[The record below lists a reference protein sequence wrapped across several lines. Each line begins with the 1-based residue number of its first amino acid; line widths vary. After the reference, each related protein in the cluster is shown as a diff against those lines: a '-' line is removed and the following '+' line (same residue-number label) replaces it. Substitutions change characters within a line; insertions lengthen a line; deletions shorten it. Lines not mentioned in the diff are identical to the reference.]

1 MLNSTLCSD
10 YNLMHNN
17 TCSPTK
23 NSACRDGLSVE
34 PKRDLGQDD
43 GHYARQVRL
52 DHKVSNLPLQMEM
65 GSHHCIFTYY
75 GRRETYCKRWE
86 ETRWIH
92 VVLCLLANILPV
104 LDLMVSLST
113 VCPIRSYWLSLDPS
127 GATSTDK
134 VALRVQTYVTS
145 VKV

>member
-10 YNLMHNN
+10 YNVMH
-17 TCSPTK
+17 TTHAHPPKTVRAGTDSRFSQKETWDRMTVIMQGRYVWITKYPIFLFRWKWAVITVYSPIY
-23 NSACRDGLSVE
+23 D
-34 PKRDLGQDD
+34 
-43 GHYARQVRL
+43 
-52 DHKVSNLPLQMEM
+52 
-65 GSHHCIFTYY
+65 
-75 GRRETYCKRWE
+75 RRETYWE
-86 ETRWIH
+86 ETRWIQM
-92 VVLCLLANILPV
+92 VLCLLANILPV